1 MWLASRKCNFP
12 NQTLHSASDW
22 EESSKETNNDFGW
35 LLQKQKH
42 PHPLVGRCLS
52 HSAFVR
58 AECDCEASSE
68 QWTPKCFQACERRE
82 DSLELTNKT
91 SPDLLPLEWGGRGGQ
106 SPKGRMHTQ
115 ETIVWRK
122 YGGTVTFLVLN
133 HFQGIERLLL
143 DFVMLTGV
151 SWLTHINRHLNRSRE
166 GRKRLASGLPPR
178 FPPLNTSPVVT
189 RTGSRS

>member
-42 PHPLVGRCLS
+42 PHALVGRCLS

-91 SPDLLPLEWGGRGGQ
+91 SPDLLPLEWGRAGGPK
-106 SPKGRMHTQ
+106 PKGEDAYPRDDCMKKIWRNCYIFGTKSFSGDWK
-115 ETIVWRK
+115 TIAGFHDADRC
-122 YGGTVTFLVLN
+122 
-133 HFQGIERLLL
+133 
-143 DFVMLTGV
+143 
-151 SWLTHINRHLNRSRE
+151 
-166 GRKRLASGLPPR
+166 
-178 FPPLNTSPVVT
+178 
-189 RTGSRS
+189 